1 MWTINAPDAVEVVK
15 SLLRA
20 GADVNARDASGRTAV
35 HCTLDLYSFKL
46 CKHILLLLLE
56 SQADV
61 NIHCTLNGNTPL
73 HDAASIDLQTRQYDM
88 TLRKVKMSFSTDS
101 TNEIYAQRHAILTTP
116 VPSYDETEGAEELR
130 EVIGILLKAGGSS
143 TAKNFNGDTPLQCAI
158 KSQNMIAALMLLRA
172 AGNKADFIM
181 DKLGDQEFLDSIE
194 DMLNEMT
201 G

>member
-88 TLRKVKMSFSTDS
+88 NLRKVKTSIISTES
-101 TNEIYAQRHAILTTP
+101 TNEIYAKRHEIQTTP
-116 VPSYDETEGAEELR
+116 VPSYEETEGAEEPA
-130 EVIGILLKAGGSS
+130 ETIAILLKAGGSCI
-143 TAKNFNGDTPLQCAI
+143 AKSFNGDTPLQCAI
-158 KSQNMIAALMLLRA
+158 KSQNVNAPEGR
-172 AGNKADFIM
+172 G
-181 DKLGDQEFLDSIE
+181 E
-194 DMLNEMT
+194 
-201 G
+201 